1 MLRRHVINAVQLG
14 LRCRPAGHELP
25 ISNAGLDLRPFWLP
39 SRVFALRS
47 IASAATSGGAGAG
60 SQSDSVFITNVSGL
74 KGNSPILI
82 GLMDYFQRHIP
93 SVGFFMPVGSDPLPH
108 STFDAQQDFGVPKHV
123 ALLKKHFNLSDD
135 PRSMYGVPQE
145 EAQALLAAGRTGE
158 LMDRTWSAFSQYK
171 KGKELVIIEGA
182 TLEGVA
188 NQLELNGRFA
198 AEMNSP
204 VLMVLDFHRDEHTTA
219 ADVFN
224 RALIARGDL
233 LAEHADVLGVVLNK
247 VPAATHA
254 LITSQL
260 GRKLAAAELPFAGGI
275 PGDPIIGTARLNEIA
290 AGIGVRL
297 LYGDPDDL
305 DVDVSE
311 VMICSQDVS
320 RFLEKMEFLD
330 RKKRHLGQGHVRP
343 LVLTTK
349 DRADML
355 LSLAAAHQCG
365 TGHNI
370 AGLMLCDAHLTEM
383 GSQTD
388 RILRSFSDHLFPV
401 MEVDMGLYETARQ
414 VATINPG
421 ILPDSASKIK
431 HAGDLFTRY
440 IDANVIASQL
450 ALPKQAKLTPK
461 NFIHRMHEICK
472 ADKQHIVLPEATDRR
487 VLAAACEAS
496 SRGIARITLLG
507 SPDEVTA
514 AARKFNVDVSKC
526 NILDY
531 MNCPQREHYA
541 ITLAAARA
549 SKGVTHDH
557 ALDFLTDMNM
567 FGTMMVRE
575 GDADGMVSGAMCTTA
590 ATIRPALQVL
600 KTPQKTLVSSI
611 FFMCLPDR
619 VLVYGDCAV
628 NVEPSAPELAEIAIV
643 SADTAAAFG
652 IQPRVAMLSYST
664 LGSGSGPQVDKVIE
678 ATKLAKERRPDLMIE
693 GPIQY
698 DAAVDPAIAA
708 QKIKGENPVA
718 GHATVCIFPDLN
730 TGNNTYKAVQQST
743 GAVAVGPLMQGLAK
757 PVNDLSRGCTVVDIV
772 NTIACTAVQAIG
784 AKRKETASRGGSDS
798 TSSTGVVNNGE
809 ERVARTA

>member
-1 MLRRHVINAVQLG
+1 
-14 LRCRPAGHELP
+14 
-25 ISNAGLDLRPFWLP
+25 
-39 SRVFALRS
+39 
-47 IASAATSGGAGAG
+47 
-60 SQSDSVFITNVSGL
+60 
-74 KGNSPILI
+74 
-82 GLMDYFQRHIP
+82 
-93 SVGFFMPVGSDPLPH
+93 MPVGADPLPH
-108 STFDAQQDFGVPKHV
+108 STFAAEHDFGVPKHV
-123 ALLKKHFNLSDD
+123 ALLKKHFNLPDD

-145 EAQALLAAGRTGE
+145 EAQALLAAGKTEE
-158 LMDRTWSAFSQYK
+158 LMDRAWTAFSQYK
-171 KGKELVIIEGA
+171 KGKELVICEGA

-198 AEMNSP
+198 AEFNSP
-204 VLMVLDFHRDEHTTA
+204 VLQVLDFHRDEHTTA
-219 ADVFN
+219 ADVLN

-247 VPAATHA
+247 VPPASHT

-260 GRKLAAAELPFAGGI
+260 GRKLAAAELPFAGGL

-290 AGIGVRL
+290 SGIGVRL

-305 DVDVSE
+305 DADVSE
-311 VMICSQDVS
+311 VMICSQDVG
-320 RFLEKMEFLD
+320 RFLEKMEWLD
-330 RKKRHLGQGHVRP
+330 KKKRELGQGHIRP

-349 DRADML
+349 DRADVL
-355 LSLAAAHQCG
+355 LALAAAHQCG
-365 TGHNI
+365 TGDLPHCS
-370 AGLMLCDAHLTEM
+370 GLILCDAHILEM

-421 ILPDSASKIK
+421 ILPESTSKIK
-431 HAGDLFTRY
+431 HAADLFNRY

-461 NFIHRMHEICK
+461 NFIHRIHELCK
-472 ADKQHIVLPEATDRR
+472 AEKQHIVLPEATDRR
-487 VLAAACEAS
+487 VLAAASEAT

-514 AARKFNVDVSKC
+514 AARKFNVDISKC
-526 NILDY
+526 NILDF
-531 MNCPQREHYA
+531 MSCPQREHYA
-541 ITLAAARA
+541 IALGAARA
-549 SKGVTHDH
+549 EKGVTYDQ
-557 ALDFLTDMNM
+557 ALDLLTDMNM

-600 KTPQKTLVSSI
+600 KTPEKTLVSSI
-611 FFMCLPDR
+611 FFMCLPTE

-628 NVEPSAPELAEIAIV
+628 NVEPSSEQLAEIAIV

-652 IQPRVAMLSYST
+652 IQPKVAMLSYST
-664 LGSGSGPQVDKVIE
+664 LGSGSGPSVNKVIE
-678 ATKLAKERRPDLMIE
+678 ATEIAKKRRPDLMIE

-698 DAAVDPAIAA
+698 DAAVDPVIAA
-708 QKIKGENPVA
+708 QKIKGDNPVA

-743 GAVAVGPLMQGLAK
+743 GAVAIGPLMQGLSA
-757 PVNDLSRGCTVVDIV
+757 PVNDLSRGCTVADIF
-772 NTIACTAVQAIG
+772 NTIACTSVQAIG
-784 AKRKETASRGGSDS
+784 AKSMRKKE
-798 TSSTGVVNNGE
+798 
-809 ERVARTA
+809 

>member
-1 MLRRHVINAVQLG
+1 M
-14 LRCRPAGHELP
+14 E
-25 ISNAGLDLRPFWLP
+25 
-39 SRVFALRS
+39 
-47 IASAATSGGAGAG
+47 
-60 SQSDSVFITNVSGL
+60 
-74 KGNSPILI
+74 
-82 GLMDYFQRHIP
+82 YFQRHIP
-93 SVGFFMPVGSDPLPH
+93 SVGFFMPVGADPLPH
-108 STFDAQQDFGVPKHV
+108 STFAAEHDFGVPKHV
-123 ALLKKHFNLSDD
+123 ALLKKHFNLPDD

-145 EAQALLAAGRTGE
+145 EAQALLAAGKTEE
-158 LMDRTWSAFSQYK
+158 LMDRAWTAFSQYK
-171 KGKELVIIEGA
+171 KGKELVICEGA

-198 AEMNSP
+198 AEFNSP
-204 VLMVLDFHRDEHTTA
+204 VLQVLDFHRDEHTTA
-219 ADVFN
+219 ADVLN

-247 VPAATHA
+247 VPPASHT

-260 GRKLAAAELPFAGGI
+260 GRKLAAAELPFAGGL

-290 AGIGVRL
+290 SGIGVRL

-305 DVDVSE
+305 DADVSE
-311 VMICSQDVS
+311 VMICSQDVG
-320 RFLEKMEFLD
+320 RFLEKMEWLD
-330 RKKRHLGQGHVRP
+330 KKKRELGQGHIRP

-349 DRADML
+349 DRADVL
-355 LSLAAAHQCG
+355 LALAAAHQCG
-365 TGHNI
+365 TGDLPHCS
-370 AGLMLCDAHLTEM
+370 GLILCDAHILEM

-421 ILPDSASKIK
+421 ILPESTSKIK
-431 HAGDLFTRY
+431 HAADLFNRY

-461 NFIHRMHEICK
+461 NFIHRIHELCK
-472 ADKQHIVLPEATDRR
+472 AEKQHIVLPEATDRR
-487 VLAAACEAS
+487 VLAAASEAT

-514 AARKFNVDVSKC
+514 AARKFNVDISKC
-526 NILDY
+526 NILDF
-531 MNCPQREHYA
+531 MSCPQREHYA
-541 ITLAAARA
+541 IALGAARA
-549 SKGVTHDH
+549 EKGVTYDQ
-557 ALDFLTDMNM
+557 ALDLLTDMNM

-600 KTPQKTLVSSI
+600 KTPEKTLVSSI
-611 FFMCLPDR
+611 FFMCLPTE

-628 NVEPSAPELAEIAIV
+628 NVEPSSEQLAEIAIV

-652 IQPRVAMLSYST
+652 IQPKVAMLSYST
-664 LGSGSGPQVDKVIE
+664 LGSGSGPSVNKVIE
-678 ATKLAKERRPDLMIE
+678 ATEIAKKRRPDLMIE

-698 DAAVDPAIAA
+698 DAAVDPVIAA
-708 QKIKGENPVA
+708 QKIKGDNPVA

-743 GAVAVGPLMQGLAK
+743 GAVAIGPLMQGLSA
-757 PVNDLSRGCTVVDIV
+757 PVNDLSRGCTVADIF
-772 NTIACTAVQAIG
+772 NTIACTSVQAIG
-784 AKRKETASRGGSDS
+784 AKSMRKKE
-798 TSSTGVVNNGE
+798 
-809 ERVARTA
+809 

>member
-1 MLRRHVINAVQLG
+1 
-14 LRCRPAGHELP
+14 
-25 ISNAGLDLRPFWLP
+25 
-39 SRVFALRS
+39 
-47 IASAATSGGAGAG
+47 
-60 SQSDSVFITNVSGL
+60 
-74 KGNSPILI
+74 
-82 GLMDYFQRHIP
+82 MDYFQRHIP
-93 SVGFFMPVGSDPLPH
+93 SVGFFMPVGVNPLPH
-108 STFDAQQDFGVPKHV
+108 STFDTQQGFGVPKHV

-135 PRSMYGVPQE
+135 PRSMYGVSQE
-145 EAQALLAAGRTGE
+145 EAQALLAAGRTEE
-158 LMDRTWSAFSQYK
+158 LMDRTWSAFSQYR
-171 KGKELVIIEGA
+171 KGKELVIVEGA

-204 VLMVLDFHRDEHTTA
+204 VLMVIDFHRDEIHTTA

-233 LAEHADVLGVVLNK
+233 LAEHAEVLGAVLNK

-275 PGDPIIGTARLNEIA
+275 PGDSIIGTARLNEIA

-305 DVDVSE
+305 DADVSE
-311 VMICSQDVS
+311 VLICSQDIS
-320 RFLEKMEFLD
+320 RFFETMEFVD
-330 RKKRHLGQGHVRP
+330 KQKRHSGQGHVRP

-349 DRADML
+349 DRADVL
-355 LSLAAAHQCG
+355 LSLAAAHHCG

-370 AGLMLCDAHLTEM
+370 AGLILCDANLTEM
-383 GSQTD
+383 AQQTD
-388 RILRSFSDHLFPV
+388 RILRSFSKHLFPV
-401 MEVDMGLYETARQ
+401 MEVDMDLYETARQ
-414 VATINPG
+414 VSTINPG
-421 ILPDSASKIK
+421 ILPDSASKIR

-461 NFIHRMHEICK
+461 NFIHRIHEICR

-487 VLAAACEAS
+487 VLAAASEAS
-496 SRGIARITLLG
+496 SRNIARITLLG

-514 AARKFNVDVSKC
+514 AARKFNVDISKC
-526 NILDY
+526 NILDF

-541 ITLAAARA
+541 NQLAAARA

-557 ALDFLTDMNM
+557 ALEFLTDMNM

-575 GDADGMVSGAMCTTA
+575 GDADGMVSGATCTTA
-590 ATIRPALQVL
+590 ATIRPALQVM

-628 NVEPSAPELAEIAIV
+628 NVEPSAPELADIAIL

-664 LGSGSGPQVDKVIE
+664 LGSGRGPQVDKVIE
-678 ATKLAKERRPDLMIE
+678 ATNLAKERRPDLMIE

-698 DAAVDPAIAA
+698 DAAVDPSIAA
-708 QKIKGENPVA
+708 QKMKGEHPVA

-772 NTIACTAVQAIG
+772 NTVACTAVQAIG
-784 AKRKETASRGGSDS
+784 AKRKEIGTSGGSGDS
-798 TSSTGVVNNGE
+798 SNSSSNSNAGVVNNAE
-809 ERVARTA
+809 EIAARAA